1 MEFDPVMKT
10 DRLASG
16 MLDFTTG
23 NSLFTCSTQMAPFQR
38 ATILGSEGVIEIEIP
53 FNIPPDQP
61 SRLWIYT
68 NQGKE
73 EVKFDAA
80 DQYTLQCESF
90 SRSILQ
96 DTPVYTP
103 IEDAVNNMKVI
114 DAMFESATKNQWVE
128 LV

>member
-1 MEFDPVMKT
+1 MKT

-23 NSLFTCSTQMAPFQR
+23 SSLFTCSTQMAPFQR
-38 ATILGSEGVIEIEIP
+38 ATILGTEGVIEIKIP
-53 FNIPPDQP
+53 FNIPADQP

-68 NQGKE
+68 KQGKE
-73 EVKFDAA
+73 EVMFDAT
-80 DQYTLQCESF
+80 DQYTFQCESF
-90 SRSILQ
+90 SQSILE

-128 LV
+128 LA